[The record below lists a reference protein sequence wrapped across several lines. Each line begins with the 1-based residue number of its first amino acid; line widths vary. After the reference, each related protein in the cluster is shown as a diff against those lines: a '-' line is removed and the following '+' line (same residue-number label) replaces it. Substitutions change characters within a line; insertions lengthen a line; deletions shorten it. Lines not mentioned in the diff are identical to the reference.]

1 MLWVFETGE
10 PLTGVNWWSAT
21 SGLPELENTVGTSAA
36 FAGRWPDR
44 PSISFLT
51 CVVL

>member
-10 PLTGVNWWSAT
+10 PLTGVNWWNASP
-21 SGLPELENTVGTSAA
+21 GLPELENAVGSSAA
-36 FAGRWPDR
+36 FAGRWPEC
-44 PSISFLT
+44 SSFLT